1 MPYSDI
7 AGGATVSN
15 VTPFR
20 FVLST
25 SASCPL
31 VVNFTLTVTYL
42 GGRSPQVL
50 SFAVR
55 TGKPAVV
62 AATTL
67 DGTAPPANP
76 AYTAAT
82 GTQTGRLNRFT
93 PASSAASASRT
104 RDSASAVGSRMYD
117 AYTFT
122 NCASG
127 PACIQIQVDLAG
139 FNVPAGVMLFV
150 AAYAGSFNP
159 ANPSTNWLG
168 DSGSSSASMG
178 FSVNV
183 SAGQTFV
190 VVVHEVTTG
199 AAANYPY
206 TLTVDGACLPCTTY
220 STTYGCCPSGAL
232 VMSAPARR
240 RRGLAEPDG
249 VVSRPRPAPRTRGG
263 SRTGRITGGQGTS
276 QLTFTAGA
284 SGTVDLSVQE
294 TGPTGCIR
302 NANANV
308 PILAA
313 GSAVL
318 FYTVPPCRVLDTR
331 NPAGTYGGPA
341 LQPSAT
347 RAWALAS
354 QCGIPTDAR
363 AVSANI
369 TVVSPA
375 LPGFLTLFPGGTS
388 KPLASSINYSAG
400 QTRANN
406 VILPV
411 STDGTATF
419 NAFTGSTGTVHFLF
433 DVNGFV
439 R

>member
-1 MPYSDI
+1 MSTPPAVG
-7 AGGATVSN
+7 AGSPNRTASVPATPGATYAWGITN
-15 VTPFR
+15 
-20 FVLST
+20 
-25 SASCPL
+25 
-31 VVNFTLTVTYL
+31 
-42 GGRSPQVL
+42 
-50 SFAVR
+50 
-55 TGKPAVV
+55 
-62 AATTL
+62 
-67 DGTAPPANP
+67 GT
-76 AYTAAT
+76 
-82 GTQTGRLNRFT
+82 
-93 PASSAASASRT
+93 
-104 RDSASAVGSRMYD
+104 
-117 AYTFT
+117 
-122 NCASG
+122 
-127 PACIQIQVDLAG
+127 
-139 FNVPAGVMLFV
+139 
-150 AAYAGSFNP
+150 
-159 ANPSTNWLG
+159 
-168 DSGSSSASMG
+168 
-178 FSVNV
+178 
-183 SAGQTFV
+183 
-190 VVVHEVTTG
+190 
-199 AAANYPY
+199 
-206 TLTVDGACLPCTTY
+206 
-220 STTYGCCPSGAL
+220 
-232 VMSAPARR
+232 
-240 RRGLAEPDG
+240 
-249 VVSRPRPAPRTRGG
+249 
-263 SRTGRITGGQGTS
+263 ITGGQGTN

-308 PILAA
+308 PILAG

-347 RAWALAS
+347 RAWALAT
-354 QCGIPTDAR
+354 QCGIPADAR

-369 TVVSPA
+369 TVVSPT

-411 STDGTATF
+411 STDGTGTF